1 MTYPSVRDALLKD
14 YWVTLEAYKAAWNK
28 FDVSEPEYID
38 AAIAEVNTLA
48 AKLDTLSRT
57 IGTIM

>member
-1 MTYPSVRDALLKD
+1 M
-14 YWVTLEAYKAAWNK
+14 TLEAYKAAWNK

>member
-1 MTYPSVRDALLKD
+1 M
-14 YWVTLEAYKAAWNK
+14 TLEAYKAAWNK

-48 AKLDTLSRT
+48 AKLDTLF
-57 IGTIM
+57 GCFGACDCGIMGE